1 MLMIYQSK
9 ETIEATKTMSHFL
22 CFKKIPAAIKIARL
36 ASGKLKDVNS

>member
-1 MLMIYQSK
+1 MMDQSR
-9 ETIEATKTMSHFL
+9 ETIEAIKTKSHFL